1 MKNSE
6 DEDDLFGAKRPRGR
20 PRTGAAK
27 SGAERQRSYR
37 KQSRAR
43 DRVSLSV
50 MISVEARVS
59 LDALARHHGCSLAE
73 VLEPLLIA
81 EKDKIVAQIYA
92 TGTPEEQ
99 EAASA
104 RMYFICNTL
113 FGLPGQAQI
122 YATGTPEEQEA
133 ASVRFFE
140 LNNISSQVTNI

>member
-104 RMYFICNTL
+104 RFLCISYVIHCL
-113 FGLPGQAQI
+113 VCQVRPRS
-122 YATGTPEEQEA
+122 TPRARRRNRKRHQCGFL
-133 ASVRFFE
+133 S
-140 LNNISSQVTNI
+140 